1 MTINASA
8 IVIGNFML
16 CTLPGADWHFF
27 IRRLDGEVYVPFSK
41 FHRKTIS
48 PTSVTQY
55 IPNWK
60 TLRWTRIKN
69 SILGKHESYA
79 KDVEF
84 EINVYSTE
92 KSLKKHKEVIAA
104 FMAFMHGQTPTV

>member
-1 MTINASA
+1 MTTNAFST
-8 IVIGNFML
+8 VVGNSLL
-16 CTLPGADWHFF
+16 CTVPEADWHFF
-27 IRRLDGEVYVPFSK
+27 IRRLGGETYVPFSK

-48 PTSVTQY
+48 PSGVVQY

-69 SILGKHESYA
+69 SILGNHESYA
-79 KDVEF
+79 KDIEF

-92 KSLKKHKEVIAA
+92 KSPRKHQEVVDVFLG
-104 FMAFMHGQTPTV
+104 FMRAV